1 MLFLNPKM
9 IDDEEKELYY
19 NIVTYQEKKDNS
31 VITEIDNIC
40 NKYFGIQFKNI
51 VLLNP
56 EDLGKYVKLFENYSR
71 DDREKIKDEF
81 KQIQNI
87 KKDKSNYIVNCLY
100 NNMHTKARKIIYSIA
115 NTKTCPYC
123 NRNYVDIVRKNKDEY
138 SSFFDLDHFYNKD
151 EYPMFAVSLY
161 NLIPT
166 CPSCNRKKGIK
177 SLNNYPYKR
186 VNNED
191 DMCFTYKIL
200 RFPVTSEKDI
210 AVEINYKNENV
221 KNDGEKLYL
230 NELYNHHKDIALE
243 IIQKTV
249 FNGKGYLISLIKQ
262 FNNLFSNEED
272 IYRFIYGNYLNKQD
286 WNKRPLAKFTYD
298 LAIETLEAYGIN
310 KGEE

>member
-1 MLFLNPKM
+1 MLFLNPKL
-9 IDDEEKELYY
+9 IDDKEKELYY
-19 NIVTYQEKKDNS
+19 NIVTCQEIKVNL

-40 NKYFGIQFKNI
+40 KKYFGKNFKDI

-56 EDLGKYVKLFENYSR
+56 EELEKYVKLFENHSQNER
-71 DDREKIKDEF
+71 KKIKDEF
-81 KQIQNI
+81 EQIQTL
-87 KKDKSNYIVNCLY
+87 KKVKSNYIVNRLY
-100 NNMHTKARKIIYSIA
+100 NNMPSKARNIIYSLA

-123 NRNYVDIVRKNKDEY
+123 NRNYIDIVRKTKDEY

-186 VNNED
+186 RNIED

-200 RFPVTSEKDI
+200 RFPVTSENDI
-210 AVEINYKNENV
+210 AVEIYYKNENE
-221 KNDGEKLYL
+221 KNDVEKLYL

-243 IIQKTV
+243 IIQKAV
-249 FNGKGYLISLIKQ
+249 FHGEGYLRSLIKQ
-262 FNNLFSNEED
+262 FNNLFGNEED

-298 LAIETLEAYGIN
+298 LAKETLEAYGFYN
-310 KGEE
+310 VL